1 MFDFLKQLF
10 NKRDRGLTF
19 VIFDDQ
25 EPQPSNSYRFKPAN
39 LLYLFFGSLAVVAVL
54 VFVLLKFTPVSGFF
68 FSQSEKE
75 LRQQAIAISQQVQTL
90 QDSLQARDAQLN
102 QMKRAIFTG
111 EDTVFSVNESRQGGQ
126 TDRPEENREPE
137 SFSTV
142 NTISEAALSKNEIV
156 LADIFEDKPVFP
168 ANYPLDGTLTR
179 GFNPQKG
186 HFGIDI
192 ATKKGTPFKAIAD
205 GAVVNQNWS
214 INYGWVLYI
223 QHSDN
228 IVTIYKHAE
237 DLSKS
242 VGDIVSKG
250 DILGTAGNTGIMS
263 SGPHLHLEIWK
274 NGIPQ
279 NPNSYLIKS

>member
-10 NKRDRGLTF
+10 QKRDRGLKF

-25 EPQPSNSYRFKPAN
+25 EPESSNSYHFKPAN
-39 LLYLFFGSLAVVAVL
+39 LLYLFWGSLSVTAVL
-54 VFVLLKFTPVSGFF
+54 VFILLKFTPVSGLF
-68 FSQSEKE
+68 FSQTEKA
-75 LRQQAIAISQQVQTL
+75 LRQQAIAISQQVRML
-90 QDSLQARDAQLN
+90 QDSLNARDAQLN

-111 EDTVFSVNESRQGGQ
+111 EDTILSESEPNQNGQ
-126 TDRPEENREPE
+126 TNSREEIKEPE
-137 SFSTV
+137 SLSDV
-142 NTISEAALSKNEIV
+142 NNMTGTDLSKNEIV
-156 LADIFEDKPVFP
+156 LSGIFEEKPVFP
-168 ANYPLDGTLTR
+168 ASYPLDGTLTR
-179 GFNPQKG
+179 GFDPQKG

-192 ATKKGTPFKAIAD
+192 ATKEGSPFKAIAD

-228 IVTIYKHAE
+228 IVTIYKHAKG
-237 DLSKS
+237 LSKS
-242 VGDIVSKG
+242 IGDIVSKG
-250 DILGTAGNTGIMS
+250 DILGTAGNTGIIS

-279 NPNSYLIKS
+279 NPTSYLIKS